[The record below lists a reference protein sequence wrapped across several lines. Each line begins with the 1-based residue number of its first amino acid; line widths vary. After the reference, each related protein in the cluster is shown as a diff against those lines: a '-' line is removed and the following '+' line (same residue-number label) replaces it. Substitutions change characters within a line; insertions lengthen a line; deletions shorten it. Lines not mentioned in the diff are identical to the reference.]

1 VDQCAESVKWKS
13 AFAADNHKTCEK
25 LLSQQVQCCNCVVMQ
40 FVLHWGRAV
49 IQCQMDEGTNVDGRF
64 FSREAAKN
72 AKERACDG
80 FCVPSPEEISS
91 ATEFRP
97 LHVLCGF
104 A

>member
-1 VDQCAESVKWKS
+1 
-13 AFAADNHKTCEK
+13 
-25 LLSQQVQCCNCVVMQ
+25 
-40 FVLHWGRAV
+40 
-49 IQCQMDEGTNVDGRF
+49 MDEGTNVDGRF

-80 FCVPSPEEISS
+80 FCVPSLEEISS